1 MANVYPAYENISK
14 HLAANGQPSDNSECR
29 AYVVELLAGI
39 QRRKG
44 WNAKLAQL
52 EGIMRGDLHNFGRDP
67 EEVARIYGE
76 HIEWLKS
83 L

>member
-1 MANVYPAYENISK
+1 MANIYPAYANISK
-14 HLAANGQPSDNSECR
+14 HLAANGQPSDNSDCR
-29 AYVVELLAGI
+29 VYVINLLATI

-44 WNAKLAQL
+44 WNAKLAELQ
-52 EGIMRGDLHNFGRDP
+52 GIVEGDLHNFGRDP

-76 HIEWLKS
+76 SVAWIKS